1 LVEGFMG
8 EKLKPISP
16 QRVAEELKKLAA
28 DRNAGASPD
37 IYEQRFARMIGELR
51 DRRIDGDRATVLAV
65 LQPLKDDGTV
75 SENYWFHLLDSL
87 GLN

>member
-1 LVEGFMG
+1 MG

>member
-1 LVEGFMG
+1 MG
-8 EKLKPISP
+8 DQTLKPITP
-16 QRVAEELKKLAA
+16 ERVAEELRKLAD

-37 IYEQRFARMIGELR
+37 VYEQRFARMIGELR
-51 DRRIDGDRATVLAV
+51 DRRISGDRADVMAI

>member
-1 LVEGFMG
+1 MG
-8 EKLKPISP
+8 ETLKPITP
-16 QRVAEELKKLAA
+16 ERVAEELKKLAK

-37 IYEQRFARMIGELR
+37 VYEQRFARMIGELR
-51 DRRIDGDRATVLAV
+51 DRRIAGDRATVMAV

>member
-1 LVEGFMG
+1 MADQSEGQT
-8 EKLKPISP
+8 LKPISP
-16 QRVAEELKKLAA
+16 GRVAEELKKLAE

-37 IYEQRFARMIGELR
+37 MYEQRFARMIGELR
-51 DRRIDGDRATVLAV
+51 DRRIDGDRAAIMVV
-65 LQPLKDDGTV
+65 LQPLKDDGTI

>member
-1 LVEGFMG
+1 MADQPDGQA
-8 EKLKPISP
+8 LKPITP
-16 QRVAEELKKLAA
+16 ERVAEELKKLAS

-37 IYEQRFARMIGELR
+37 VYEQRFARMIGELR
-51 DRRIDGDRATVLAV
+51 DRRISGNRQEIMAV

-75 SENYWFHLLDSL
+75 SDNYWHHLIDCL